1 MPRQLRF
8 EYPGAMYHLMSRG
21 NRRQKRF
28 LDDVD
33 RQDFLKTLGEAC
45 EKTAWE
51 VHASCMMSNH
61 FHWVVEAPQP
71 NPVFGMKWL
80 SRLHPEGIGDNSPTF
95 QPSLRD

>member
-1 MPRQLRF
+1 
-8 EYPGAMYHLMSRG
+8 MSRG

-61 FHWVVEAPQP
+61 FHWVVETPQP
-71 NPVFGMKWL
+71 NLVFGMKWL
-80 SRLHPEGIGDNSPTF
+80 SRLHPGGIGDNSPTF